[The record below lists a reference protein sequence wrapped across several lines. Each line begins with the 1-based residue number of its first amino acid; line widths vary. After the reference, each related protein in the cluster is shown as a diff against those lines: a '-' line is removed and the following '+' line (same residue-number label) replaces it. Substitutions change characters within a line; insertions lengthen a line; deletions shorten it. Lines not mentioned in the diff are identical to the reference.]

1 MLQKYFESLQGQ
13 IVIVAIIAG
22 LLLLITILSKKEEKL
37 NIKALTYSSIA
48 IVLAYVLNQ
57 ITIIKMPQGGSV
69 TPFSLLFIVL
79 IGYLF
84 GIRQGILAGIA
95 FGLLDLMINPY
106 VVHPIQMLLDYPL
119 AFGALGLGAVFRNKN
134 LILVYVAGVA
144 GRFLCH
150 FISGVIFF
158 GMYAPEGMSGIT
170 YSFIYNISFLG
181 VEAVLTCVL
190 LLLPPIKN
198 ALLAVEKN
206 I

>member
-1 MLQKYFESLQGQ
+1 MLQEFFESLQGQ

-22 LLLLITILSKKEEKL
+22 LLLVITNLSKKEEKF

-48 IVLAYVLNQ
+48 IVLAFVLNQ

-119 AFGALGLGAVFRNKN
+119 AFGALGLGALFRNKN
-134 LILVYVAGVA
+134 LILVYVTGVA

-158 GMYAPEGMSGIT
+158 GMYAPEGMSGVT

-198 ALLAVEKN
+198 ALLTVKKN